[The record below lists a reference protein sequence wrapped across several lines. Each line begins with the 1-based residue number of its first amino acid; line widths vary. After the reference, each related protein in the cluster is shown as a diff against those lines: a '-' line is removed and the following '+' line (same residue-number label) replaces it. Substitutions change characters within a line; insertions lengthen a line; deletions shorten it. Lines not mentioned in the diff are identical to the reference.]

1 MRTWKDGRIRSVE
14 AIAKTRHPD
23 RGQPILMEGTQSQGH
38 GSLRWHWSVDIMS
51 KTNRLREEVR
61 SFLEQTGSANTV
73 EIFDHLNERFR
84 WGATMNQ
91 VGNILAKDTRFDKI
105 GHVRGQFRGST
116 YTVCVWGLRSLEAH
130 API

>member
-1 MRTWKDGRIRSVE
+1 ME
-14 AIAKTRHPD
+14 AFAKTGHTR
-23 RGQPILMEGTQSQGH
+23 RGIPLLMEGTEVKNEGTISKDRGVN
-38 GSLRWHWSVDIMS
+38 LMS
-51 KTNRLREEVR
+51 KTTRLREEVR
-61 SFLEQTGSANTV
+61 ILLEERGSANTV

-116 YTVCVWGLRSLEAH
+116 YTVCVWGLRIGEATAH
-130 API
+130 A